1 MLMSRPCLIA
11 IPQVLVN
18 YDKCASSSE
27 RSQLDVSLFCNILP
41 VQMRIDAG
49 QDDISVLNM
58 ESILLLDRWKVI
70 DLEFVQAAHSDLSA
84 D

>member
-1 MLMSRPCLIA
+1 MSLCFVI
-11 IPQVLVN
+11 
-18 YDKCASSSE
+18 SS
-27 RSQLDVSLFCNILP
+27 LCKW
-41 VQMRIDAG
+41 RIDAG

-58 ESILLLDRWKVI
+58 ESIPLLDRWKAI